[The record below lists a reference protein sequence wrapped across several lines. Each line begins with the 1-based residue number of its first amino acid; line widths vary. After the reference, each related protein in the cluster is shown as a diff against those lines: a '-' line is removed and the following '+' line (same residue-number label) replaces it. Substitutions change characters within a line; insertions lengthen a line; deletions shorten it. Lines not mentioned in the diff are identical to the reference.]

1 MAQMAILGKIFM
13 FMSVCTET
21 PDTMIFVSGRS
32 RQPVIPEIHEKV
44 PWETQLLIT
53 SCVIAN
59 ASRKSTSLNHLL
71 GLLLIFYSH
80 PVIRL
85 FLNICVYL
93 MTIY

>member
-1 MAQMAILGKIFM
+1 M
-13 FMSVCTET
+13 FMSVFTEN

-32 RQPVIPEIHEKV
+32 RQSVIPEIHEKV

-53 SCVIAN
+53 SHVIAN
-59 ASRKSTSLNHLL
+59 ASRKSTSLIHLL
-71 GLLLIFYSH
+71 GKLLILYSH

-85 FLNICVYL
+85 SLNICVYL